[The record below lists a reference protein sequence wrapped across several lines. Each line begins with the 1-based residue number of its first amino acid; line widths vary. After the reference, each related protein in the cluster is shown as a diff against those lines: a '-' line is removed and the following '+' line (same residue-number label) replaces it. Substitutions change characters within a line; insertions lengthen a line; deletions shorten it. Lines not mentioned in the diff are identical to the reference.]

1 VEVNRNMSF
10 VFVLTYGIKDGK
22 RAEHLAL
29 MKKFLKF
36 KKADPKVFEGLISY
50 RLFEQEYGGV
60 AGTYVEMSEFKSMED
75 MKKWEKR
82 VFEHKEIKELMTEWH
97 KIKDHHTP
105 ITQSIWNTVV

>member
-1 VEVNRNMSF
+1 MNI

-36 KKADPKVFEGLISY
+36 KKADPKVFEGLMSY

-82 VFEHKEIKELMTEWH
+82 VFEHRDQGAYDRMAQNKRPPHAYYAVNMEYCC
-97 KIKDHHTP
+97 
-105 ITQSIWNTVV
+105 VG